1 MQRAVALLSG
11 GIDSSTA
18 TAIARHQG
26 YEVYAIS
33 FDYGQRHRCELEAA
47 LTDDLAPLDR
57 PLDEISTSIP
67 TGQATDRHSG

>member
-1 MQRAVALLSG
+1 MQRAIALLSG

-33 FDYGQRHRCELEAA
+33 FDYGQRHRRELEAA
-47 LTDDLAPLDR
+47 RVYATEVLTSEQQCVR
-57 PLDEISTSIP
+57 YI
-67 TGQATDRHSG
+67 